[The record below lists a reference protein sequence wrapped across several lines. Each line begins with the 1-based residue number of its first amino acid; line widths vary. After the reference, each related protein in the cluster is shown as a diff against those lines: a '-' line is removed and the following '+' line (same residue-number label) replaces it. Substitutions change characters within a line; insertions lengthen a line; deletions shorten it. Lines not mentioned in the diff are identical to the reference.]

1 MKVSEWLREYQIT
14 GLVPDHPG
22 ENPMLAFWAGWIMG
36 NQGKVIATSE
46 QRLAAAIQC
55 AEFIEAQK

>member
-14 GLVPDHPG
+14 GIVPDHKG
-22 ENPMLAFWAGWIMG
+22 DHPMLPFWAGWLLG
-36 NQGKVIATSE
+36 NQGNVIATSE

-55 AEFIEAQK
+55 AEFIEGQK